1 MRVLSK
7 TQEVQIF
14 RCPGCDLEMDRYK
27 VAAINT
33 RRRYLEG
40 KRGKT
45 RMQGF
50 PHSDEPEES
59 MKVEL
64 WVGITLSGW
73 SPVVWIPMKGDPEG
87 GEAKGRGPEQ
97 KH

>member
-33 RRRYLEG
+33 RRRYLEIG
-40 KRGKT
+40 KRGKPGC
-45 RMQGF
+45 RG
-50 PHSDEPEES
+50 
-59 MKVEL
+59 
-64 WVGITLSGW
+64 
-73 SPVVWIPMKGDPEG
+73 SPTAMNQ
-87 GEAKGRGPEQ
+87 RSR
-97 KH
+97 